1 MATVIISPAGLF
13 ALCAMLSLSLLGGAL
28 ADPALKSPIIGLI
41 STGSSGNTL
50 DEFKGRE
57 GILGGV
63 VVQATW
69 ADLEPYQPL
78 QGASPL
84 LSTSV
89 IDAALTAVRNY
100 NATVANKPSSNNRQL
115 DVRLRIFAGCT
126 ASGSDAP
133 AWALNLD
140 GGAVT
145 ITAPYDG
152 VNETCT
158 LGHFWDLT
166 SGYGM
171 AWRQFQT
178 ALAAKYDAEPLIH
191 EVSMTSCT
199 SFSAEPF
206 FLAYPSPTSAPA
218 QFALEQTT
226 LGNAGYTDT
235 KYQQCLTNAISDYNA
250 WQTTRVEFS
259 FNGFYG
265 LTTQNNIVVSDQIM
279 RACRLAAGLR
289 CILSNHDLDTG
300 TPSTILP
307 VYALIRKFGPNI
319 TFQSYHTTPPDLE
332 GVIRKGISLG
342 AGAIEIWPA
351 SFRAVVDE
359 KRSTLTNATLESW
372 ASMFEP
378 Q

>member
-1 MATVIISPAGLF
+1 MVVTSPGRLF
-13 ALCAMLSLSLLGGAL
+13 ALCAILLLPPLNGAL
-28 ADPALKSPIIGLI
+28 ADPALKLPITGLI

-50 DEFKGRE
+50 DEFSGRE

-63 VVQATW
+63 VIQATW
-69 ADLEPYQPL
+69 ADLQPQPL
-78 QGASPL
+78 QNVPL
-84 LSTSV
+84 ATSG
-89 IDAALTAVRNY
+89 IDTALTAVRNY
-100 NATVANKPSSNNRQL
+100 NAAAASKPAPNNRQL
-115 DVRLRIFAGCT
+115 GVRLRIFAGCT
-126 ASGSDAP
+126 DNVSDAP

-140 GGAVT
+140 GGPVT
-145 ITAPYDG
+145 ITAPYNG
-152 VNETCT
+152 GNETCT
-158 LGHFWDLT
+158 LGHFWDGA
-166 SGYGM
+166 SGYAA
-171 AWRQFQT
+171 AWAHLQT
-178 ALAAKYDAEPLIH
+178 LLAAKYDTEPLIH
-191 EVSMTSCT
+191 EVAMTSCT

-206 FLAYPSPTSAPA
+206 FLAYPSPTSEPE

-226 LGNAGYTDT
+226 LENAGYTDS
-235 KYQQCLTNAISDYNA
+235 KYQQCLENAPAEYDA
-250 WQTTRVEFS
+250 WQTTRLEFS

-300 TPSTILP
+300 TPSSILP
-307 VYALIRKFGPNI
+307 IYALIRKFGPNI

-351 SFRAVVDE
+351 SFRKVVDG
-359 KRSTLTNATLESW
+359 KSSTLTNATLESW